1 MHLQCMD
8 WPNNEVAPK
17 TPEVMPH
24 AINMLNQWEP
34 ETDIGPIT
42 VHCIDGVGRTG
53 VFCALVSALDQAK
66 AEDAVDIFQLVNKM
80 RTSRPSMVETNE
92 QYQCIFETLLS
103 QLEDFEIYEN
113 FSR

>member
-42 VHCIDGVGRTG
+42 VHC
-53 VFCALVSALDQAK
+53 
-66 AEDAVDIFQLVNKM
+66 M
-80 RTSRPSMVETNE
+80 
-92 QYQCIFETLLS
+92 
-103 QLEDFEIYEN
+103 
-113 FSR
+113 